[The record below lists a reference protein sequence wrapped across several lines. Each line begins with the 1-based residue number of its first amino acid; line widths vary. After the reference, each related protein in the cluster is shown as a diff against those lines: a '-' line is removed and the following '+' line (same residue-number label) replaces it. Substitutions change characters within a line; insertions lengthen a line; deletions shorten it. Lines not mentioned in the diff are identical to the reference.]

1 MITGSRA
8 MRGKTRSPNNLRAL
22 IQRVGVRRPPNP
34 DRRESK
40 PMQNFFKR
48 LHWMDYVI
56 LAIVI
61 VATYTITSRV
71 GGALNYEWRW
81 DRIPN
86 YIFRYND
93 AEERWVANLLMQGLV
108 STIRISIYA
117 SVLALIL
124 GVILGVAR
132 CSANLTVRML
142 ARTYL
147 EFLRNVPP
155 VVVIFI
161 FFFFLSE
168 QLIVALNMESWA
180 RGIARQ
186 ENNAVWTFFFG
197 DMRRFP
203 QLISGVIVL
212 ALFESAFVGEIVRA
226 GIQSIDK
233 GQREAA
239 RSIGMSRF
247 QELRYIVLP
256 QALRK
261 VLPPMANQF
270 ITLVKDS
277 SLVSLISVQE
287 LTFKTVELVAST
299 RLIFEAWL
307 AAAAF
312 YFVICFGL
320 SLLFR
325 RLENR

>member
-1 MITGSRA
+1 
-8 MRGKTRSPNNLRAL
+8 MRKL
-22 IQRVGVRRPPNP
+22 I
-34 DRRESK
+34 
-40 PMQNFFKR
+40 KR
-48 LHWMDYVI
+48 LHWMDFVI
-56 LAIVI
+56 LAVVTTLAAVI
-61 VATYTITSRV
+61 VLRV
-71 GGALNYEWRW
+71 GGALNYDWRW
-81 DRIPN
+81 EKIPN
-86 YIFRYND
+86 YLYRYKEGED
-93 AEERWVANLLMQGLV
+93 RWVSNLLVQGLYA
-108 STIRISIYA
+108 TIRISIY
-117 SVLALIL
+117 SGILALIL
-124 GVILGVAR
+124 GVILGIAR
-132 CSANLTVRML
+132 CSANLTIRML

-168 QLIVALNMESWA
+168 QLITALNMESWA
-180 RGIARQ
+180 RGIARS
-186 ENNAVWTFFFG
+186 ENNAVWTFLFG

-203 QLISGVIVL
+203 ALISGVIVL

-226 GIQSIDK
+226 GIQSVDR

-239 RSIGMSRF
+239 RSIGMSTY

-261 VLPPMANQF
+261 VLPPLANQF
-270 ITLVKDS
+270 ITLIKDS
-277 SLVSLISVQE
+277 SLVSLISVPD

-307 AAAAF
+307 TAAAF

-320 SLLFR
+320 SMLFR
-325 RLENR
+325 RLEK